1 MGTSIMR
8 NWFARRRGGAKTHQL
23 RHHPFAAP
31 GLSIP
36 FAAGAATAAGPGPGS
51 FRVVSFATRD
61 GRYDAELAA
70 LERNCA
76 ALHLDFSGILLPA
89 VGREDACLFKPSFIK
104 YELYKGQRPVV
115 WVDADG
121 RFLKPPV
128 LPAADWDVSLIR
140 NERPRENNQF
150 AAFCVGLNY
159 TPRCLAFLDIWE
171 KLCEL
176 RIPDFGLDHY
186 RMNCALA
193 AYREHLRIADMQ
205 QANAGF
211 FARDVDNE
219 KHKVF

>member
-1 MGTSIMR
+1 MGNSVFQK
-8 NWFARRRGGAKTHQL
+8 WFAPRRRGAKSHQ
-23 RHHPFAAP
+23 RRQQPFAAP
-31 GLSIP
+31 ALSIP
-36 FAAGAATAAGPGPGS
+36 FAAAVATPGEAAQGPY
-51 FRVVSFATRD
+51 RVISFATRD

-76 ALHLDFSGILLPA
+76 ALHLEFSGILLPP

-104 YELYKGQRPVV
+104 YELYKGQRPVL

-128 LPAADWDVSLIR
+128 LPAADWDLCLIR
-140 NERPRENNQF
+140 NERPREHNQF

-205 QANAGF
+205 QANSDF
-211 FARDVDNE
+211 FARDVANE
-219 KHKVF
+219 KHRIF

>member
-1 MGTSIMR
+1 MGNSVFHK
-8 NWFARRRGGAKTHQL
+8 WFAPRRRGAKAHQ
-23 RHHPFAAP
+23 RRQQPFAAP
-31 GLSIP
+31 ALSIP
-36 FAAGAATAAGPGPGS
+36 FAAAVATPGEAAQGPY
-51 FRVVSFATRD
+51 RVISFATRD

-76 ALHLDFSGILLPA
+76 ELRLEFSGILLPP

-104 YELYKGQRPVV
+104 YELYKGQRPVL

-128 LPAADWDVSLIR
+128 LPAADWDLCLIR
-140 NERPRENNQF
+140 NERPREHNQF

-205 QANAGF
+205 QANADF
-211 FARDVDNE
+211 FARDVANE
-219 KHKVF
+219 KHRIF

>member
-1 MGTSIMR
+1 MGNSVFR
-8 NWFARRRGGAKTHQL
+8 KWFTPRRRGAKTHQL
-23 RHHPFAAP
+23 RPHPFAAP
-31 GLSIP
+31 ALAIP
-36 FAAGAATAAGPGPGS
+36 FAAAGATPAEAVQGPY
-51 FRVVSFATRD
+51 RVISFATRD

-76 ALHLDFSGILLPA
+76 GLHLEFSGILLPP

-104 YELYKGQRPVV
+104 YELYKGQRPVL

-128 LPAADWDVSLIR
+128 LPAADWDLCLIR
-140 NERPRENNQF
+140 NERPREHNQF

-205 QANAGF
+205 QANADF
-211 FARDVDNE
+211 FARDVDND